1 MSHSTCRKSLTAI
14 AKGDGIIEFGSRFFA
29 KSQGP
34 AAEGLGV
41 LAKGHGLLASTSIYA
56 GYGIMAKG
64 KGSFSFCLSTFPKGR
79 RSNTGRFINQ
89 RNFSIFFV
97 CIVFSAKSSSIVVR
111 CPSILANDRGT
122 FAFCLGIVADGHGI
136 FRILRSRGADPGRY
150 GIITLSASIIV
161 VVITSFISF
170 SCSFYAVVMYTVNSN
185 RATPT
190 IRNCLCYGIE
200 LATINSICRRS

>member
-79 RSNTGRFINQ
+79 RSSSGSFIAEGNVS
-89 RNFSIFFV
+89 FLWIV
-97 CIVFSAKSSSIVVR
+97 IVFATKSR
-111 CPSILANDRGT
+111 R
-122 FAFCLGIVADGHGI
+122 I
-136 FRILRSRGADPGRY
+136 FPCSRRILTDDGGTSSLCV
-150 GIITLSASIIV
+150 GIITDSHCIFAR
-161 VVITSFISF
+161 SF
-170 SCSFYAVVMYTVNSN
+170 
-185 RATPT
+185 
-190 IRNCLCYGIE
+190 GIDPG
-200 LATINSICRRS
+200 S

>member
-111 CPSILANDRGT
+111 CLSILANDRGT
-122 FAFCLGIVADGHGI
+122 LALCSCARTDGN
-136 FRILRSRGADPGRY
+136 
-150 GIITLSASIIV
+150 GIII
-161 VVITSFISF
+161 
-170 SCSFYAVVMYTVNSN
+170 
-185 RATPT
+185 
-190 IRNCLCYGIE
+190 
-200 LATINSICRRS
+200 